1 MEQIYR
7 IKNMSKYEGKSL
19 RKISEITG
27 HDFSTVKKYVEKE
40 DFNQEIKPKRKRTSR
55 LSPYKSIVTTW
66 LLMDLNAPRKQ
77 QHETLLPTERS
88 TFILSP

>member
-7 IKNMSKYEGKSL
+7 IKNMRKFEGKSL

-40 DFNQEIKPKRKRTSR
+40 DFNVEIQSKQQRHGK
-55 LSPYKSIVTTW
+55 LSAYTDIVTRW
-66 LLMDLNAPRKQ
+66 LTDDNKAPHK
-77 QHETLLPTERS
+77 
-88 TFILSP
+88 